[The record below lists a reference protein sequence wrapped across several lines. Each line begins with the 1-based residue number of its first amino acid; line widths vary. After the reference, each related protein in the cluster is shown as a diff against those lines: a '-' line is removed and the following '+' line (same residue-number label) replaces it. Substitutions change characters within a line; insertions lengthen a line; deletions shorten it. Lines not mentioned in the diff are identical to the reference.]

1 MMGLMVI
8 HGAQAGGFSPI
19 SIYGSITNQI
29 VEQSDLEGS
38 PTTLFLTSI
47 VFNLVIALIAFF
59 VLGGPRLVRRRAGDG
74 VDEGSAVGD
83 AGTSRGGSAATS
95 VPVGAGAGTRSRQ
108 GGGHSGLHPHADQSA
123 QTVETVERP
132 GTAGSDAPE
141 APEATATP
149 YRVATLVGLVLL
161 AAGTLLLDLD
171 VGLTALTVAVLLAL
185 ISPHAQKKAV
195 SQVSWPTVLLITGVL
210 TYVAVLR
217 ELGTIEYVSDAIGGV
232 GSALLAALLLFYLG
246 AVVSAFASS
255 TALLGALI
263 PLAVPFLATGQLGA
277 VGVVAAL
284 AVSSTVVDVSP
295 FSTNGALVLANAEE
309 EGKDAFY
316 QQLLLVGALVVL
328 VAPLVAWAVLVVP
341 GWL

>member
-1 MMGLMVI
+1 MS
-8 HGAQAGGFSPI
+8 AG
-19 SIYGSITNQI
+19 
-29 VEQSDLEGS
+29 
-38 PTTLFLTSI
+38 
-47 VFNLVIALIAFF
+47 
-59 VLGGPRLVRRRAGDG
+59 
-74 VDEGSAVGD
+74 
-83 AGTSRGGSAATS
+83 
-95 VPVGAGAGTRSRQ
+95 
-108 GGGHSGLHPHADQSA
+108 
-123 QTVETVERP
+123 
-132 GTAGSDAPE
+132 
-141 APEATATP
+141 ATP
-149 YRVATLVGLVLL
+149 YRIATLVGLVALAVGALL
-161 AAGTLLLDLD
+161 FDLD
-171 VGLTALTVAVLLAL
+171 VGLTALSVAVVLAL

-210 TYVAVLR
+210 TYVAVL
-217 ELGTIEYVSDAIGGV
+217 EEIGTIDYVSDAIGGV

-263 PLAVPFLATGQLGA
+263 PLAVPFLATGDLGA

-316 QQLLLVGALVVL
+316 RRLLLVGALVVL
-328 VAPLVAWAVLVVP
+328 IAPLVAWTVLVLP